1 MVNQNAEL
9 KSYFYDKKLDKLKIS
24 WTIEL
29 KDDGYRSTQEAE
41 DILTFSDA
49 SSELKVQH
57 KDISQEGVKG
67 RDYLTYKISNETIK
81 IYGDVDVLDREI
93 VRLDIHAPLI
103 NGMATT
109 VFGADDK
116 LILRRH
122 VLP

>member
-57 KDISQEGVKG
+57 KDISQEGMKG

-81 IYGDVDVLDREI
+81 IYGDVDVLDGEI

>member
-81 IYGDVDVLDREI
+81 IYGDVDVLDGEI

>member
-1 MVNQNAEL
+1 M
-9 KSYFYDKKLDKLKIS
+9 KLDEQSLYKVKLPS
-24 WTIEL
+24 VSNYMMT
-29 KDDGYRSTQEAE
+29 DS
-41 DILTFSDA
+41 
-49 SSELKVQH
+49 
-57 KDISQEGVKG
+57 VKG

-81 IYGDVDVLDREI
+81 IYGDVDVLDGEI

>member
-1 MVNQNAEL
+1 LVNQNAEL

-81 IYGDVDVLDREI
+81 IYGDVDVLDGEI